1 MSPAFCPEIYD
12 EGWEMAMV
20 IYQNLGLDTYPTNHD
35 FSQVIMKDSSLM
47 DWPFHK
53 ILHCETLWPW
63 LGADDNTAE
72 SPQNLHQI
80 SRVKS
85 PVSC

>member
-1 MSPAFCPEIYD
+1 
-12 EGWEMAMV
+12 MAMV
-20 IYQNLGLDTYPTNHD
+20 IYQNLGLDTYSTNLD
-35 FSQVIMKDSSLM
+35 FSQVFMKYSSLM
-47 DWPFHK
+47 DWPSHQ

-63 LGADDNTAE
+63 LGADDTTAE
-72 SPQNLHQI
+72 SPQHLHQI